1 MLSFSNVSFT
11 YGRRGKE
18 VLSGLSLDFEENGIY
33 GILGKNG
40 TGKSTMLYLAAGLLR
55 PKGGNVTAEG
65 VPTQSRRP
73 ETLRE
78 LFLVPEEFD
87 LPEVSLRTYVQL
99 NAPFY
104 PTFREDILARC
115 LKSFE
120 LGDDLNIG
128 RLSMGQ
134 KKKVYISFA
143 LAAGTKYLLMDEPTN
158 GLDIPSKKV
167 FREVIAREMSEER
180 VMIISTHQVRDVEQ
194 LIDHVVIV
202 SEGAVLLNATTA
214 EIGSRLRFEQRPIG
228 SDLSDALFMQQ
239 TMRGIE
245 LICPNSGDDETPIDL
260 ELLFN
265 ALQAVPAERLMGG
278 RKTTKSDSK

>member
-55 PKGGNVTAEG
+55 PKGGNVTVEG

-73 ETLRE
+73 ETLRK

-167 FREVIAREMSEER
+167 FREVIAREMTEER

-202 SEGAVLLNATTA
+202 NDGTVLLNASTA
-214 EIGSRLRFEQRPIG
+214 EIESRLRFEQRAVG
-228 SDLSDALFMQQ
+228 SDLSDALFVQQ

-245 LICPNSGDDETPIDL
+245 LICPNSGNDETPIDL

-265 ALQAVPAERLMGG
+265 ALQTVPAEKLMGRNG
-278 RKTTKSDSK
+278 NNK

>member
-167 FREVIAREMSEER
+167 FREVIAREMTEER

-202 SEGAVLLNATTA
+202 NEGTVLLNASTA
-214 EIGSRLRFEQRPIG
+214 EIETRLRFEQRAVG
-228 SDLSDALFMQQ
+228 SDLSDALFVQQ

-245 LICPNSGDDETPIDL
+245 LICPNSGNDETPIDL

-265 ALQAVPAERLMGG
+265 ALQTVPAEKLMGRNG
-278 RKTTKSDSK
+278 NNK

>member
-167 FREVIAREMSEER
+167 FREVIAREMTEER

-202 SEGAVLLNATTA
+202 NDGTVLLNASTA
-214 EIGSRLRFEQRPIG
+214 EIETRLRFEQRAVG
-228 SDLSDALFMQQ
+228 SDLSDALFVQQ

-245 LICPNSGDDETPIDL
+245 LICPNSGNDETPIDL

-265 ALQAVPAERLMGG
+265 ALQTVPAEKLMGRNG
-278 RKTTKSDSK
+278 NNK

>member
-167 FREVIAREMSEER
+167 FREVIAREMTEER

-202 SEGAVLLNATTA
+202 NDGTVMLNASTA
-214 EIGSRLRFEQRPIG
+214 EIESRLRFEQRAVG
-228 SDLSDALFMQQ
+228 SDLSDALFVQQ

-245 LICPNSGDDETPIDL
+245 LICPNSGNDETPIDL

-265 ALQAVPAERLMGG
+265 ALQTVPAEKLMGG
-278 RKTTKSDSK
+278 NSNNK

>member
-1 MLSFSNVSFT
+1 M
-11 YGRRGKE
+11 
-18 VLSGLSLDFEENGIY
+18 
-33 GILGKNG
+33 
-40 TGKSTMLYLAAGLLR
+40 
-55 PKGGNVTAEG
+55 
-65 VPTQSRRP
+65 PTQSRRP

-167 FREVIAREMSEER
+167 FREVIAREMTQSSALLE
-180 VMIISTHQVRDVEQ
+180 
-194 LIDHVVIV
+194 HVTARIARALLD
-202 SEGAVLLNATTA
+202 SLPAVTSGTVTVTKLHPPFS
-214 EIGSRLRFEQRPIG
+214 GQ
-228 SDLSDALFMQQ
+228 DASASFTLAF
-239 TMRGIE
+239 TR
-245 LICPNSGDDETPIDL
+245 
-260 ELLFN
+260 
-265 ALQAVPAERLMGG
+265 
-278 RKTTKSDSK
+278 

>member
-202 SEGAVLLNATTA
+202 NDGTVMLNASTA
-214 EIGSRLRFEQRPIG
+214 EIESRMRFEHRAVG
-228 SDLSDALFMQQ
+228 SDLSDALFVQQ

-245 LICPNSGDDETPIDL
+245 LICPNSGNDETPIDL

-265 ALQAVPAERLMGG
+265 ALQTVPAEKLMGG
-278 RKTTKSDSK
+278 NGNN

>member
-73 ETLRE
+73 ETLRK

-167 FREVIAREMSEER
+167 FREVIAREMTEER

-202 SEGAVLLNATTA
+202 NEGTVMLNASTA
-214 EIGSRLRFEQRPIG
+214 EIESRLRFEQRAVG
-228 SDLSDALFMQQ
+228 SDLSDALFVQQ

-245 LICPNSGDDETPIDL
+245 LICPNSGNDETPIDL

-265 ALQAVPAERLMGG
+265 ALQTVPTEKLMGG
-278 RKTTKSDSK
+278 NGNNK

>member
-202 SEGAVLLNATTA
+202 NDGTVLLNASTA
-214 EIGSRLRFEQRPIG
+214 EIESRLRFEQRAVG
-228 SDLSDALFMQQ
+228 SDLSDALFVQQ

-245 LICPNSGDDETPIDL
+245 LICPNSGNDETPIDL

-265 ALQAVPAERLMGG
+265 ALQTVPAEKLMGRNG
-278 RKTTKSDSK
+278 NNK

>member
-55 PKGGNVTAEG
+55 PKGGNVTVEG

-73 ETLRE
+73 ETLRK

-167 FREVIAREMSEER
+167 FREVIAREMTEER

-202 SEGAVLLNATTA
+202 NEGTVMLNASTA
-214 EIGSRLRFEQRPIG
+214 EIETRLRFEQRAVG
-228 SDLSDALFMQQ
+228 SDLSDALFVQQ

-245 LICPNSGDDETPIDL
+245 LICPNSGNDETPIDL

-265 ALQAVPAERLMGG
+265 ALQTVPAEKLMGG
-278 RKTTKSDSK
+278 NGNN

>member
-78 LFLVPEEFD
+78 LFLAPEEFD

-167 FREVIAREMSEER
+167 FREVIAREMTEER

-202 SEGAVLLNATTA
+202 NEGTVLLNASTA
-214 EIGSRLRFEQRPIG
+214 EIESRLRFEQRAVG
-228 SDLSDALFMQQ
+228 SDLSDALFVQQ

-245 LICPNSGDDETPIDL
+245 LICPNSGNDETPIDL

-265 ALQAVPAERLMGG
+265 ALQTVPAEKLMGRNG
-278 RKTTKSDSK
+278 NNK

>member
-65 VPTQSRRP
+65 MPTQSRRP

-167 FREVIAREMSEER
+167 FREVIAREMTEER
-180 VMIISTHQVRDVEQ
+180 VIIISTHQVRDVEQ

-202 SEGAVLLNATTA
+202 NEGTVMLNASTA
-214 EIGSRLRFEQRPIG
+214 EIETRLRFEQRAVG
-228 SDLSDALFMQQ
+228 SDLSDALFVQQ

-245 LICPNSGDDETPIDL
+245 LICPNSGNDETPIDL

-265 ALQAVPAERLMGG
+265 ALQTVPAEKLMGG
-278 RKTTKSDSK
+278 NGNN

>member
-73 ETLRE
+73 ETLRK

-167 FREVIAREMSEER
+167 FREVIAREMTEER

-202 SEGAVLLNATTA
+202 NDGTVLLNASTA
-214 EIGSRLRFEQRPIG
+214 EIETRLRFEQRAVG
-228 SDLSDALFMQQ
+228 SDLSDALFVQQ

-245 LICPNSGDDETPIDL
+245 LICPNSGNDETPIDL

-265 ALQAVPAERLMGG
+265 ALQTVPAEKLMGG
-278 RKTTKSDSK
+278 NANN

>member
-78 LFLVPEEFD
+78 IFLVPEEFD

-202 SEGAVLLNATTA
+202 NEGTVQLNASTA
-214 EIGSRLRFEQRPIG
+214 EIESRLRFEQRAVG
-228 SDLSDALFMQQ
+228 SDLSDALFVQQ

-245 LICPNSGDDETPIDL
+245 LICPNSGNDETPIDL

-265 ALQAVPAERLMGG
+265 ALQTVPAEKLMGRNG
-278 RKTTKSDSK
+278 NNK

>member
-167 FREVIAREMSEER
+167 FREVIAREMTEER

-202 SEGAVLLNATTA
+202 NEGTVMLNASTA
-214 EIGSRLRFEQRPIG
+214 EIESRLRFEHRAVG
-228 SDLSDALFMQQ
+228 SDLSDALFVQQ

-245 LICPNSGDDETPIDL
+245 LICPNSGNDETPIDL

-265 ALQAVPAERLMGG
+265 ALQTVPAEKLMGRNG
-278 RKTTKSDSK
+278 NNK

>member
-73 ETLRE
+73 ETLRK

-158 GLDIPSKKV
+158 GLDIPTKKV
-167 FREVIAREMSEER
+167 FREVIAREMTEER

-202 SEGAVLLNATTA
+202 NEGTVMLNASTA
-214 EIGSRLRFEQRPIG
+214 EIESRLRFEQRAVG
-228 SDLSDALFMQQ
+228 SDLSDALFVQQ

-245 LICPNSGDDETPIDL
+245 LICPNSGNDETPIDL

-265 ALQAVPAERLMGG
+265 ALQTVPTEKLMGG
-278 RKTTKSDSK
+278 NGNNK

>member
-167 FREVIAREMSEER
+167 FREVIAREMTEER

-202 SEGAVLLNATTA
+202 NDGTVMLNASTA
-214 EIGSRLRFEQRPIG
+214 EIESRLRFEQRAVG
-228 SDLSDALFMQQ
+228 SDLSDAIFVQQ

-245 LICPNSGDDETPIDL
+245 LICPNSGNDETPIDL

-265 ALQAVPAERLMGG
+265 ALQTVPAEKLIGG
-278 RKTTKSDSK
+278 NSNNK

>member
-78 LFLVPEEFD
+78 IFLVPEEFD

-167 FREVIAREMSEER
+167 FREVIAREMTEER

-202 SEGAVLLNATTA
+202 NDGTVMLNASTA
-214 EIGSRLRFEQRPIG
+214 EIESRLRFEQRAVG
-228 SDLSDALFMQQ
+228 SDLSDAIFVQQ

-245 LICPNSGDDETPIDL
+245 LICPNSGNDETPIDL

-265 ALQAVPAERLMGG
+265 ALQTVPAEKLMGG
-278 RKTTKSDSK
+278 NGNN

>member
-78 LFLVPEEFD
+78 IFLVPEEFD

-167 FREVIAREMSEER
+167 FREVIAREMTEER

-202 SEGAVLLNATTA
+202 NEGTVMLNASTA
-214 EIGSRLRFEQRPIG
+214 EIESRLRFEQRAVG
-228 SDLSDALFMQQ
+228 SDLSDAIFVQQ

-245 LICPNSGDDETPIDL
+245 LICPNSGNDETPIDL

-265 ALQAVPAERLMGG
+265 ALQTVPAEKLMRRNGNN
-278 RKTTKSDSK
+278 K

>member
-40 TGKSTMLYLAAGLLR
+40 TGKSTMLYLAAG
-55 PKGGNVTAEG
+55 
-65 VPTQSRRP
+65 
-73 ETLRE
+73 
-78 LFLVPEEFD
+78 
-87 LPEVSLRTYVQL
+87 
-99 NAPFY
+99 
-104 PTFREDILARC
+104 
-115 LKSFE
+115 
-120 LGDDLNIG
+120 
-128 RLSMGQ
+128 
-134 KKKVYISFA
+134 
-143 LAAGTKYLLMDEPTN
+143 TKYLLMDEPTN

-167 FREVIAREMSEER
+167 FREVIAREMTEER

-202 SEGAVLLNATTA
+202 NDGTVQLNASTA
-214 EIGSRLRFEQRPIG
+214 EIESRLRFEQRAVG
-228 SDLSDALFMQQ
+228 ADLSDAIFVQQ

-245 LICPNSGDDETPIDL
+245 LICPNSGNDETPIDL

-265 ALQAVPAERLMGG
+265 ALQTVPAEKLMGRNG
-278 RKTTKSDSK
+278 NN

>member
-55 PKGGNVTAEG
+55 PKGGNVTAVG

-202 SEGAVLLNATTA
+202 NEGTVLLNASTA
-214 EIGSRLRFEQRPIG
+214 EIESRLRFEQRAVG
-228 SDLSDALFMQQ
+228 SDLSDALFVQQ

-245 LICPNSGDDETPIDL
+245 LICPNSGNDETPIDL

-265 ALQAVPAERLMGG
+265 ALQTVPAVKLMGG
-278 RKTTKSDSK
+278 NGNNK

>member
-55 PKGGNVTAEG
+55 PKGGNVTVEG

-73 ETLRE
+73 ETLRK

-167 FREVIAREMSEER
+167 FREVIAREMTEER

-202 SEGAVLLNATTA
+202 NEGTVLLNASTA
-214 EIGSRLRFEQRPIG
+214 EIESRLRFEQRAVG
-228 SDLSDALFMQQ
+228 SDLSDALFVQQ

-245 LICPNSGDDETPIDL
+245 LICPNSGNDETPIDL

-265 ALQAVPAERLMGG
+265 ALQTVPAEKLMGG
-278 RKTTKSDSK
+278 NGNN

>member
-202 SEGAVLLNATTA
+202 NDGTVMLNASTA
-214 EIGSRLRFEQRPIG
+214 EIESRLRFEQRAVG
-228 SDLSDALFMQQ
+228 SDLSDALFVQQ

-245 LICPNSGDDETPIDL
+245 LICPNSGNDETPIDL

-265 ALQAVPAERLMGG
+265 ALQTVPAEKLMGG
-278 RKTTKSDSK
+278 NGNN

>member
-167 FREVIAREMSEER
+167 FREVIAREMTEER

-202 SEGAVLLNATTA
+202 NDGTVMLNASTA
-214 EIGSRLRFEQRPIG
+214 EIENRLRFEQRAVG
-228 SDLSDALFMQQ
+228 SDLSDALFVQQ

-245 LICPNSGDDETPIDL
+245 LICPNSGNDETPIDL

-265 ALQAVPAERLMGG
+265 ALQTVPTEKLMGG
-278 RKTTKSDSK
+278 NGNNK

>member
-202 SEGAVLLNATTA
+202 NEGTVMLNASTA
-214 EIGSRLRFEQRPIG
+214 EIETRLRFEQRAVG
-228 SDLSDALFMQQ
+228 SDLSDALFVQQ

-245 LICPNSGDDETPIDL
+245 LICPNSGNDETPIDL

-265 ALQAVPAERLMGG
+265 ALQTVPAEKLMGG
-278 RKTTKSDSK
+278 NGNN

>member
-202 SEGAVLLNATTA
+202 NEGTVLLNASTA
-214 EIGSRLRFEQRPIG
+214 EIESRLRFELRAVG
-228 SDLSDALFMQQ
+228 SDLSDALFVQQ

-245 LICPNSGDDETPIDL
+245 LICPNSGNDETPIDL

-265 ALQAVPAERLMGG
+265 ALQTVPAEKLMRRNGNN
-278 RKTTKSDSK
+278 K

>member
-73 ETLRE
+73 ETLRK

-167 FREVIAREMSEER
+167 FREVIAREMTEER

-202 SEGAVLLNATTA
+202 NEGTVMLNASTA
-214 EIGSRLRFEQRPIG
+214 EIESRLRFEQRAVG
-228 SDLSDALFMQQ
+228 SDLSDAIFVQQ

-245 LICPNSGDDETPIDL
+245 LICPNSGNDETPIDL

-265 ALQAVPAERLMGG
+265 ALQTVPAEKLMGG
-278 RKTTKSDSK
+278 NGNN

>member
-78 LFLVPEEFD
+78 IFLVPEEFD

-202 SEGAVLLNATTA
+202 NEGTVMLNASTA
-214 EIGSRLRFEQRPIG
+214 EIESRLRFEQRAVG
-228 SDLSDALFMQQ
+228 SDLSDALFVQQ

-245 LICPNSGDDETPIDL
+245 LICPNSGNDETPIDL

-265 ALQAVPAERLMGG
+265 ALQTVPAEKLMRRNGNN
-278 RKTTKSDSK
+278 K

>member
-120 LGDDLNIG
+120 LGDDINIG

-167 FREVIAREMSEER
+167 FREVIAREMTEER

-202 SEGAVLLNATTA
+202 NEGTVMLNASTA
-214 EIGSRLRFEQRPIG
+214 EIESRLRFEQRAVG
-228 SDLSDALFMQQ
+228 SDLSDAIFVQQ

-245 LICPNSGDDETPIDL
+245 LICPNSGNDETPIDL

-265 ALQAVPAERLMGG
+265 ALQTVPAVKLMGG
-278 RKTTKSDSK
+278 NGNNK

>member
-167 FREVIAREMSEER
+167 FREVIAREMTEER

-202 SEGAVLLNATTA
+202 NEGTVMLNASTA
-214 EIGSRLRFEQRPIG
+214 EIETRLRFEQRAVG
-228 SDLSDALFMQQ
+228 SDLSDALFVQQ

-245 LICPNSGDDETPIDL
+245 LICPNSGNDETPIDL

-265 ALQAVPAERLMGG
+265 ALQTVPAEKLMGG
-278 RKTTKSDSK
+278 NGNN

>member
-78 LFLVPEEFD
+78 IFLVPEEFD

-167 FREVIAREMSEER
+167 FREVIAREMTEER

-202 SEGAVLLNATTA
+202 NDGTVQLNASTA
-214 EIGSRLRFEQRPIG
+214 EIESRLRFEQRAVG
-228 SDLSDALFMQQ
+228 SDLSDALFVQQ

-245 LICPNSGDDETPIDL
+245 LICPNSGNDETPIDL

-265 ALQAVPAERLMGG
+265 ALQTVPAEKLMGRNG
-278 RKTTKSDSK
+278 NNK

>member
-202 SEGAVLLNATTA
+202 NDGTVMLNASTA
-214 EIGSRLRFEQRPIG
+214 EIESRLRFEQRAVG
-228 SDLSDALFMQQ
+228 SDLSDALFVQQ

-245 LICPNSGDDETPIDL
+245 LICPNSGNDETPIDL

-265 ALQAVPAERLMGG
+265 ALQTVPAEKLMGRNG
-278 RKTTKSDSK
+278 NNK

>member
-120 LGDDLNIG
+120 LGDNLNIG

-202 SEGAVLLNATTA
+202 NEGTVMLNASTA
-214 EIGSRLRFEQRPIG
+214 EIETRLRFEQRAVG
-228 SDLSDALFMQQ
+228 SDLSDALFVQQ

-245 LICPNSGDDETPIDL
+245 LICPNSGNDETPIDL

-265 ALQAVPAERLMGG
+265 ALQTVPAEKLMGG
-278 RKTTKSDSK
+278 NGNN

>member
-167 FREVIAREMSEER
+167 FREVIAREMTEER

-202 SEGAVLLNATTA
+202 NDGTVMLNASTA
-214 EIGSRLRFEQRPIG
+214 EIESRMRFEHRAVG
-228 SDLSDALFMQQ
+228 SDLSDALFVQQ

-245 LICPNSGDDETPIDL
+245 LICPNSGNDETPIDL

-265 ALQAVPAERLMGG
+265 ALQTVPAEKLMGG
-278 RKTTKSDSK
+278 NGNN

>member
-73 ETLRE
+73 ETLRK

-167 FREVIAREMSEER
+167 FREVIAREMTEER

-202 SEGAVLLNATTA
+202 NEGTVMLNASTA
-214 EIGSRLRFEQRPIG
+214 EIETRLRFEQRAVG
-228 SDLSDALFMQQ
+228 SDLSDALFVQQ

-245 LICPNSGDDETPIDL
+245 LICPNSGNDETPIDL

-265 ALQAVPAERLMGG
+265 ALQAVPAEKLMGG
-278 RKTTKSDSK
+278 NGNNK

>member
-202 SEGAVLLNATTA
+202 NEGTVLLNASTA
-214 EIGSRLRFEQRPIG
+214 EIETRLRFELRAVG
-228 SDLSDALFMQQ
+228 SDLSDALFVQQ

-245 LICPNSGDDETPIDL
+245 LICPNSGNDETPIDL

-265 ALQAVPAERLMGG
+265 ALQTVPAEKLMRRNGNN
-278 RKTTKSDSK
+278 K

>member
-167 FREVIAREMSEER
+167 FREVIAREMTEER

-202 SEGAVLLNATTA
+202 NDGTVLLNASTA
-214 EIGSRLRFEQRPIG
+214 EIETRLRFEQRAVG
-228 SDLSDALFMQQ
+228 SDLSDALFVQQ

-245 LICPNSGDDETPIDL
+245 LICPNSGNDETPIDL

-265 ALQAVPAERLMGG
+265 ALLTVPAEKLMGG
-278 RKTTKSDSK
+278 NGNNK

>member
-167 FREVIAREMSEER
+167 FREVIAREMTEER

-202 SEGAVLLNATTA
+202 NDGTVMLNASTA
-214 EIGSRLRFEQRPIG
+214 EIESRLRFEHRAVG
-228 SDLSDALFMQQ
+228 SDLSDALFVQQ

-245 LICPNSGDDETPIDL
+245 LICPNSGNDETPIDL

-265 ALQAVPAERLMGG
+265 ALQTVPAEKLMGG
-278 RKTTKSDSK
+278 NGNN

>member
-78 LFLVPEEFD
+78 IFLVPEEFD

-167 FREVIAREMSEER
+167 FREVIAREMTEER

-202 SEGAVLLNATTA
+202 NEGTVLLNASTA
-214 EIGSRLRFEQRPIG
+214 EIESRLRFEQRTVG
-228 SDLSDALFMQQ
+228 SDLSDALFVQQ

-245 LICPNSGDDETPIDL
+245 LICPNSGNDETPIDL

-265 ALQAVPAERLMGG
+265 ALQTVPAEKLMGRNG
-278 RKTTKSDSK
+278 NNK

>member
-167 FREVIAREMSEER
+167 FREVIAREMTEER

-202 SEGAVLLNATTA
+202 NDGTVLLNASTA
-214 EIGSRLRFEQRPIG
+214 EIESRLRFEQRAVG
-228 SDLSDALFMQQ
+228 SDLSDALFVQQ

-245 LICPNSGDDETPIDL
+245 LICPNSGNDETPIDL

-265 ALQAVPAERLMGG
+265 ALQTVPAEKLMGRNG
-278 RKTTKSDSK
+278 NNK

>member
-18 VLSGLSLDFEENGIY
+18 VLSGLSLEFEENGIY

-55 PKGGNVTAEG
+55 PKGGNVTVEG

-167 FREVIAREMSEER
+167 FREVIAREMTEER

-202 SEGAVLLNATTA
+202 NEGTVMLNASTA
-214 EIGSRLRFEQRPIG
+214 EIESRLRFEQRAVG
-228 SDLSDALFMQQ
+228 SDLSDALFVQQ

-245 LICPNSGDDETPIDL
+245 LICPNSGNDETPIDL

-265 ALQAVPAERLMGG
+265 ALQTVPAEKLMRRNGNN
-278 RKTTKSDSK
+278 K